1 MTDDIIVSDD
11 DWPRT
16 QTNDGESDCADIIVP
31 GEPRET
37 DLSEWSE

>member
-1 MTDDIIVSDD
+1 MTDGIIDAD
-11 DWPRT
+11 AAWPKT
-16 QTNDGESDCADIIVP
+16 QTHDGDSDCADIIVP